1 MAAHPRQTNPTG
13 HDMTTHD
20 LRCPRSSALLVHLM
34 IGGVEVDVCEE
45 CGGLWLDRLELARF
59 EHPENVFGD
68 ALMAHLSQFPVAI
81 VDRSIRLRCPR
92 HPAVVMMRR
101 AFSRSVPTEIDECP
115 ACGGLWLDAD
125 ELARIRR

>member
-1 MAAHPRQTNPTG
+1 
-13 HDMTTHD
+13 MTVHD
-20 LRCPRSSALLVHLM
+20 LLCPRCPATLVHLL

-45 CGGLWLDRLELARF
+45 CGGLWLDRLELSRF

-68 ALMAHLSQFPVAI
+68 ALMSHLSQFPVEI
-81 VDRSIRLRCPR
+81 VDRSVRLRCPR

-115 ACGGLWLDAD
+115 QCGGLWLDAD